1 MELIDLVTQGPF
13 SNRSIPSH
21 IKLILFAGR
30 TNMVPDTKT
39 VPLGL
44 RKMKQYGLRN
54 VILETDIS
62 DGCFNFNAFPL
73 EEYCTLVKKWIIWA
87 HDNLDETAKVF
98 VNVRDLK
105 DTMPTHS
112 KRCFQYVEFLA
123 KLPPKIRPIGL
134 MFEEPGGGVLP
145 EEVGNWARFIRKVM
159 NRNKWKGHL
168 LVHVHE
174 KFGFADST
182 ALHVRK

>member
-1 MELIDLVTQGPF
+1 MNGPF
-13 SNRSIPSH
+13 LNSPSH
-21 IKLILFAGR
+21 IWIILFAGR
-30 TNMVPDTKT
+30 TDSVPDTKL

-44 RKMKQYGLRN
+44 RKMKKYGLRN

-62 DGCFNFNAFPL
+62 DGCFNFDRFPL
-73 EEYCTLVKKWIIWA
+73 EEYCALVRKWIFWA
-87 HDNLDETAKVF
+87 HANLHNTATVF

-112 KRCFQYVEFLA
+112 ERCFQYVEFLA
-123 KLPPKIRPIGL
+123 RLPPEIRTIGL
-134 MFEEPGGGVLP
+134 MFDEPGGGVLP
-145 EEVGNWARFIRKVM
+145 EEVGNWARSIRKVM
-159 NRNKWKGHL
+159 DANKWNAHL

-182 ALHVRK
+182 ALHVRNLCF

>member
-1 MELIDLVTQGPF
+1 M
-13 SNRSIPSH
+13 
-21 IKLILFAGR
+21 
-30 TNMVPDTKT
+30 PDTKT

-44 RKMKQYGLRN
+44 RKMKMYGLKN

-62 DGCFNFNAFPL
+62 DGCFNFDRFPL
-73 EEYCTLVKKWIIWA
+73 DEYCALVRKWIAWA
-87 HDNLDETAKVF
+87 HANLHNTATVF

-105 DTMPTHS
+105 DTMPTRS
-112 KRCFQYVEFLA
+112 ERCFQYVEFLA
-123 KLPPKIRPIGL
+123 RLPPEIRPIGL

-145 EEVGNWARFIRKVM
+145 EEVGNWARAIRKVM
-159 NRNKWKGHL
+159 DANKWKAHL

-182 ALHVRK
+182 ALHVRKLFA